1 MLYLVST
8 PIGNLEDITFR
19 ALNTLFSVDYI
30 LCEDTRKT
38 QSLLNH
44 FLKQGLIVPKL
55 VSYFEENES
64 TRNPQIITD
73 LKSEKN
79 IALVSNAGTP
89 TISDPG
95 FKLIRE
101 CVKENIK
108 IVPVPGPSAITSA
121 LSASGLPTDK
131 FLFIGFPSNK
141 QNQREKLFVETKKS
155 LEGLS
160 STVIFYEAPF
170 RLIESLESLNSVFGD
185 IEIIIAREM
194 TKVYEEFKKGKIS
207 EIIKYF
213 SQKEIKG
220 EFVVLFNLKQG

>member
-1 MLYLVST
+1 MLYIVST

-19 ALNTLFSVDYI
+19 ALNTLFSVEYI
-30 LCEDTRKT
+30 LCEDTGKT
-38 QSLLNH
+38 YSMLKH
-44 FLKQGLIVPKL
+44 FLKEGLIIPKL
-55 VSYFEENES
+55 VPYFEENEQIKI
-64 TRNPQIITD
+64 PQIIGD
-73 LKSEKN
+73 LKKEKN

-95 FKLIRE
+95 FKLVRE
-101 CVKENIK
+101 CVRENIK
-108 IVPVPGPSAITSA
+108 IVSVPGPSAIITA

-141 QNQREKLFVETKKS
+141 KNQREKLFLETKNS
-155 LEGLS
+155 LEKLS

-170 RLIESLESLNSVFGD
+170 RIIESLESLKTVFGD
-185 IEIIIAREM
+185 IEIVIAREL

-207 EIIKYF
+207 EIIAYF

-220 EFVVLFNLKQG
+220 EFVVLFNTKE